1 MQNSEEELLKPSPHP
16 VDGWK
21 LAEYVSIA
29 GTAVGTLVAAW
40 YQPIIFA
47 GTPLTL
53 ALILNVVNRQRF
65 EQDMRQDLD
74 AAITD
79 VRTVVELLHQQ
90 IQLLPPESN
99 ANELDPITDVLTE
112 LQRVTQG
119 LEKNALRQ
127 DDWEVMNVRFQLIQ
141 ETIDELKT
149 SMETSGLN
157 FEKNDQES
165 LNATLEAFVNQSITD
180 SATMQIQ
187 IDQLSEQVNVLQTE
201 QQTLIKPYI
210 KRLVNAVKELKNR

>member
-1 MQNSEEELLKPSPHP
+1 MQNSEEELLKPSRHP

-29 GTAVGTLVAAW
+29 GTAVGTLIAAW
-40 YQPIIFA
+40 YQSILFA
-47 GTPLTL
+47 GTPLTF
-53 ALILNVVNRQRF
+53 ALILNLVNRQRF

-79 VRTVVELLHQQ
+79 VRMVVESLHQQ
-90 IQLLPPESN
+90 IQLLPSES
-99 ANELDPITDVLTE
+99 NELDPITDVLTE

-165 LNATLEAFVNQSITD
+165 LNTTLEAFVSQSITD

-187 IDQLSEQVNVLQTE
+187 IDQLSEQINALQTE

-210 KRLVNAVKELKNR
+210 KRLINVVKELKNR

>member
-79 VRTVVELLHQQ
+79 V
-90 IQLLPPESN
+90 
-99 ANELDPITDVLTE
+99 ELDPITDVLTE

-187 IDQLSEQVNVLQTE
+187 IDQLSEQVNILQTE